1 MQYNRYFQLVVLYD
15 SDVIIEMIY
24 LKWYK
29 CHYIVAILS
38 REITDIKFYKGDKQ
52 YKILLGRYN
61 QYKCIRF
68 YIMV

>member
-15 SDVIIEMIY
+15 SDVIIDDN